1 MKDRIGLRMMEDA
14 EREGRIEPGYTII
27 EPTSGNTGEKIFK
40 LSFLFFFVITLL
52 SVKCMIITDLL
63 KSFYLK

>member
-40 LSFLFFFVITLL
+40 LSFLFFCNNTTSCKMHDYNRL
-52 SVKCMIITDLL
+52 TQ
-63 KSFYLK
+63 SFYLK